1 MLVAKHSLPPGVLL
15 TLRFFLHGSRKE
27 KKEMLVKGRVTRALP
42 FKVGKVRY
50 YRYGVEFWEISERT
64 RDEIIRFIF
73 SMFQRRLR

>member
-15 TLRFFLHGSRKE
+15 VLRFFLQSNRKE
-27 KKEMLVKGRVTRALP
+27 KKEVLVKGRVTRALP